1 MESPSIYYIYDRGS
15 IIYNLQQLNPDTEFL
30 IICDQNFQ
38 IPEEFEKYVI
48 ETKNTLDYHPNIIYD
63 NCRFIF
69 RVKEYWFNAI
79 LNCDIEAWE
88 CSCLP
93 KKFIYKEY
101 IKLPITVNSLYIR
114 EKCELESKLGEV
126 TAKKHFLRCNYYE
139 GKKVLWAIIKTYA
152 FANQIIENHKITD
165 FKEVNDIY
173 NKLVLNDSIDGD
185 LIFKYYFDFL
195 QPYKEKLEILTNDVL
210 RRSKLKKIIQ
220 NERK

>member
-1 MESPSIYYIYDRGS
+1 
-15 IIYNLQQLNPDTEFL
+15 
-30 IICDQNFQ
+30 
-38 IPEEFEKYVI
+38 
-48 ETKNTLDYHPNIIYD
+48 
-63 NCRFIF
+63 
-69 RVKEYWFNAI
+69 
-79 LNCDIEAWE
+79 
-88 CSCLP
+88 
-93 KKFIYKEY
+93 
-101 IKLPITVNSLYIR
+101 
-114 EKCELESKLGEV
+114 V

-173 NKLVLNDSIDGD
+173 NKLVLNDSIDDD

-195 QPYKEKLEILTNDVL
+195 RPYKEKLEILTNDVL